1 MKQDLF
7 DRLGTPERIREIA
20 GYDLFD
26 PDLRTSLDAIAQ
38 RTAGLL
44 EASVS
49 LVSVVLD
56 MSQFILGSHG
66 VAGWVA
72 DAQGVPAE
80 WALCTNTV
88 LGAAPYRVS
97 DGATDPRH
105 ADNPLLQMTGL
116 RSYFGVPLIG
126 RGGHALGSHCVI
138 DDRPRIFS
146 DVDLAVLND
155 GAEKSMKLLEA
166 YRLR

>member
-1 MKQDLF
+1 VNTDLF
-7 DRLGTPERIREIA
+7 DRLGVPERIREIA

-38 RTAGLL
+38 RSAGLL
-44 EASVS
+44 EAPVS

-56 MSQFILGSHG
+56 TSQFIIGSYG

-72 DAQGVPAE
+72 DAQGTPAE
-80 WALCTNTV
+80 WALCTHTV
-88 LGAAPYRVS
+88 LTGEPYCVV
-97 DGATDPRH
+97 DGMTDPRH
-105 ADNPLLQMTGL
+105 ADNPFLRMTGL
-116 RSYFGVPLIG
+116 RSYLGVPLTG
-126 RGGHALGSHCVI
+126 SGGHSLGAHCVI
-138 DDRPRIFS
+138 DARPRIFS

-155 GAEKSMKLLEA
+155 GAEKAMKLLCA